1 MGILKGWGGDC
12 EGGGVGIVRGGG
24 HMGKARAMDRASL
37 PAWISR
43 RLAAPSLTICM
54 HVYHRQQG
62 QGPSF
67 FYSEIT
73 TDIPYV

>member
-1 MGILKGWGGDC
+1 MGTVKSKDY
-12 EGGGVGIVRGGG
+12 GGVGG
-24 HMGKARAMDRASL
+24 HCEGWGVGMGKARAMDMVSL

-54 HVYHRQQG
+54 HVYHRPPG